1 MAAQRMCDGE
11 TRQRSS
17 EIGIPWGGMT
27 ERISGRQ
34 ASHFHTDHRD
44 DRDDKDAAPGK
55 SPSIDS
61 ASMGNAR
68 ISAEWRASQ
77 PSIHV
82 IAS

>member
-44 DRDDKDAAPGK
+44 DKDAAPGK
-55 SPSIDS
+55 SPSIDTASNQHQWGMPAS
-61 ASMGNAR
+61 APSGGPH
-68 ISAEWRASQ
+68 SQ
-77 PSIHV
+77 VFMS
-82 IAS
+82 

>member
-44 DRDDKDAAPGK
+44 DKDAAPGK

>member
-44 DRDDKDAAPGK
+44 DKDAAPGK
-55 SPSIDS
+55 SPSIDT